1 MTPPMLSTFQIT
13 PYGPASGGTGAW
25 SPQKSRGQAPAAPS
39 IIGGPAA
46 SAILHA
52 APTNAILGG
61 PAGTAI
67 MRGAAV
73 DVSA

>member
-1 MTPPMLSTFQIT
+1 MTPPMLSTFHFT
-13 PYGPASGGTGAW
+13 PYGPASGGAGAW
-25 SPQKSRGQAPAAPS
+25 SPHKWRGHAAAAPS

-46 SAILHA
+46 RAILHA

-67 MRGAAV
+67 MRGGAV
-73 DVSA
+73 DMSA